1 MEKPLELGND
11 DHKCWLGWRKKK
23 WAKKHNTFSCCSQ
36 SSSSSRRPAAAL
48 DCVKRLVIIIGWW
61 TRNILELSMI
71 QLEKYFNEF
80 DNHYLKTLSMRFSM
94 QFKNSS
100 QEIIGFLFVIVI
112 VIISNYATVE
122 KTYFGCKFLLSFF
135 FQLCVKLNKWEVP

>member
-1 MEKPLELGND
+1 
-11 DHKCWLGWRKKK
+11 
-23 WAKKHNTFSCCSQ
+23 
-36 SSSSSRRPAAAL
+36 
-48 DCVKRLVIIIGWW
+48 
-61 TRNILELSMI
+61 MI

-112 VIISNYATVE
+112 VIISNYATVG

-135 FQLCVKLNKWEVP
+135 STLCKVE